1 MDGFE
6 IQSRLFYYVDKNV
19 YGGIKEVSPCFY
31 RLTDSYKKNPAL
43 YSGVFC
49 P

>member
-31 RLTDSYKKNPAL
+31 RLTDSY
-43 YSGVFC
+43 
-49 P
+49 